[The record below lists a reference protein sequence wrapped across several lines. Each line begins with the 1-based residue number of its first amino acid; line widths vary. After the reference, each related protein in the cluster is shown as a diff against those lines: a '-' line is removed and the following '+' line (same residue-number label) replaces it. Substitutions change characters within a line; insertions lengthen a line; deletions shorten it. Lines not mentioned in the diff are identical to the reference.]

1 MPSIWRLVM
10 VAMIERDNTT
20 LPEGLPKELED
31 FFYEVKFVE
40 VEAPG
45 VYSIIARMHPDR
57 LLTDEF
63 YVVDR
68 SSTIISDAAKKYGG
82 AMSEIPQFLLFP
94 YDKKD
99 GGFPIIAYELA
110 RYRVTNGE
118 KLERMGNLHNMAF
131 YGMEQYPHYF
141 GYYPAPTMT
150 PKGYMTRYQ
159 TIDNGIFL
167 LETDQGNR
175 LMAVCY
181 PIWESD
187 LSDALTE
194 AGLQTDYDI
203 AHSISETLGYLFF
216 EEPYFCLV
224 IFELVYL
231 REEWVKSG
239 MVDLAALM
247 NAIWRDQPGYAAAHN
262 LSEQSGLHDA
272 LGVLLNILGTEVE
285 LSSSTDRMIAITPNA
300 GCDYLHLS

>member
-1 MPSIWRLVM
+1 
-10 VAMIERDNTT
+10 
-20 LPEGLPKELED
+20 
-31 FFYEVKFVE
+31 
-40 VEAPG
+40 
-45 VYSIIARMHPDR
+45 MHPDR

-68 SSTIISDAAKKYGG
+68 SSTIISDAAKKYGD
-82 AMSEIPQFLLFP
+82 ALPEIPQFLLFP

-118 KLERMGNLHNMAF
+118 KLEHMGNLHNMAF

-187 LSDALTE
+187 LSDALTA
-194 AGLQTDYDI
+194 AGLQTEYDI
-203 AHSISETLGYLFF
+203 AHNISETLGYLFF

-224 IFELVYL
+224 IFELVYV

-300 GCDYLHLS
+300 GCDYLHLP

>member
-10 VAMIERDNTT
+10 VTMIERDNTT
-20 LPEGLPKELED
+20 WPEGLPKELED

-110 RYRVTNGE
+110 RYRVKSWSAWETFIIWPF
-118 KLERMGNLHNMAF
+118 MGWSSI
-131 YGMEQYPHYF
+131 
-141 GYYPAPTMT
+141 
-150 PKGYMTRYQ
+150 R
-159 TIDNGIFL
+159 TISDTI
-167 LETDQGNR
+167 R
-175 LMAVCY
+175 L
-181 PIWESD
+181 P
-187 LSDALTE
+187 
-194 AGLQTDYDI
+194 Q
-203 AHSISETLGYLFF
+203 
-216 EEPYFCLV
+216 
-224 IFELVYL
+224 
-231 REEWVKSG
+231 
-239 MVDLAALM
+239 
-247 NAIWRDQPGYAAAHN
+247 
-262 LSEQSGLHDA
+262 
-272 LGVLLNILGTEVE
+272 
-285 LSSSTDRMIAITPNA
+285 
-300 GCDYLHLS
+300 

>member
-20 LPEGLPKELED
+20 WPEGLPEELED

-68 SSTIISDAAKKYGG
+68 SSTIISDAAKKYGD
-82 AMSEIPQFLLFP
+82 ALPEIPQFLLFP

-118 KLERMGNLHNMAF
+118 KLEHMGNLHNMAF

-187 LSDALTE
+187 LSDALTA
-194 AGLQTDYDI
+194 AGLQTEYDI
-203 AHSISETLGYLFF
+203 AHNISETLGYLFF
-216 EEPYFCLV
+216 EESYFCLV

-262 LSEQSGLHDA
+262 LSEQRGLHDA

-300 GCDYLHLS
+300 GCDYLHLP

>member
-10 VAMIERDNTT
+10 VTMIERDNTT
-20 LPEGLPKELED
+20 WPEGLPKELED

-239 MVDLAALM
+239 MVDLAAFM

>member
-1 MPSIWRLVM
+1 
-10 VAMIERDNTT
+10 
-20 LPEGLPKELED
+20 
-31 FFYEVKFVE
+31 
-40 VEAPG
+40 
-45 VYSIIARMHPDR
+45 MHPDR

-150 PKGYMTRYQ
+150 PKGYMTPYQ

>member
-1 MPSIWRLVM
+1 MPSIWQLVM
-10 VAMIERDNTT
+10 VAMIERDNTAW
-20 LPEGLPKELED
+20 PEGLPKELED

-118 KLERMGNLHNMAF
+118 KLEHMGNLHNMAF

-187 LSDALTE
+187 LSDALTS

-203 AHSISETLGYLFF
+203 AHNISETLGYLFF

-239 MVDLAALM
+239 MVDLSALM

-285 LSSSTDRMIAITPNA
+285 LSSSTDRMIAITPDA
-300 GCDYLHLS
+300 GYDYLHLP

>member
-1 MPSIWRLVM
+1 
-10 VAMIERDNTT
+10 
-20 LPEGLPKELED
+20 
-31 FFYEVKFVE
+31 
-40 VEAPG
+40 
-45 VYSIIARMHPDR
+45 
-57 LLTDEF
+57 
-63 YVVDR
+63 
-68 SSTIISDAAKKYGG
+68 
-82 AMSEIPQFLLFP
+82 
-94 YDKKD
+94 
-99 GGFPIIAYELA
+99 
-110 RYRVTNGE
+110 
-118 KLERMGNLHNMAF
+118 
-131 YGMEQYPHYF
+131 
-141 GYYPAPTMT
+141 MT

-167 LETDQGNR
+167 LKTDQGNR

-187 LSDALTE
+187 LSGALTA
-194 AGLQTDYDI
+194 AGLQTDYDK
-203 AHSISETLGYLFF
+203 AHNISETLGYLFF

-247 NAIWRDQPGYAAAHN
+247 NVIWRDQPGYAAAHN

-285 LSSSTDRMIAITPNA
+285 LSSSTDWMIAITPNA
-300 GCDYLHLS
+300 GYDYLHLP

>member
-1 MPSIWRLVM
+1 MPSIWQLVM
-10 VAMIERDNTT
+10 VAMIERDNTAW
-20 LPEGLPKELED
+20 PEGLPKELED

-118 KLERMGNLHNMAF
+118 KLEHMGNLHNMAF
-131 YGMEQYPHYF
+131 YGMEQYPRYF

-187 LSDALTE
+187 LSDALTS

-203 AHSISETLGYLFF
+203 AHNISETLGYLFF

-285 LSSSTDRMIAITPNA
+285 LSSSTDRMIAITPDA
-300 GCDYLHLS
+300 GYDYLHLP

>member
-10 VAMIERDNTT
+10 VTMIERDNTT
-20 LPEGLPKELED
+20 WPEGLPKELED

-110 RYRVTNGE
+110 RYHVTNGE
-118 KLERMGNLHNMAF
+118 KLECMGNLHNMAF

-285 LSSSTDRMIAITPNA
+285 LSSSTDRMIAITPSA

>member
-10 VAMIERDNTT
+10 VTMIERDNTT
-20 LPEGLPKELED
+20 WPEGLPKELED

-118 KLERMGNLHNMAF
+118 KLECMGNLHNMAL

>member
-20 LPEGLPKELED
+20 WHEGLPKELED
-31 FFYEVKFVE
+31 FLYEVKFFE
-40 VEAPG
+40 VEEPG

-68 SSTIISDAAKKYGG
+68 SSTIISDAAKKYGD
-82 AMSEIPQFLLFP
+82 ALPEIPQFLLFP

-118 KLERMGNLHNMAF
+118 KLEHMGNLHNMAF

-187 LSDALTE
+187 LSDALTA
-194 AGLQTDYDI
+194 AGLQTEYDI
-203 AHSISETLGYLFF
+203 AHNISETLGYLFF
-216 EEPYFCLV
+216 EESYFCLV

-262 LSEQSGLHDA
+262 LSEQRGLHDA

-300 GCDYLHLS
+300 GCDYLHLP

>member
-10 VAMIERDNTT
+10 VTMIERDNTT
-20 LPEGLPKELED
+20 WPEGLPKELED

-181 PIWESD
+181 AIWESD

>member
-1 MPSIWRLVM
+1 MPSIWQLVM
-10 VAMIERDNTT
+10 VAMIERDNTAW
-20 LPEGLPKELED
+20 PEGLPKELED

-118 KLERMGNLHNMAF
+118 KLEHMGNLHNMAF
-131 YGMEQYPHYF
+131 YGMEQYPRYF

-187 LSDALTE
+187 LSDALTS

-203 AHSISETLGYLFF
+203 AHNISETLGYLFF

-300 GCDYLHLS
+300 GCDYLHLP

>member
-1 MPSIWRLVM
+1 MDFFLGVQLHFTI
-10 VAMIERDNTT
+10 DQ
-20 LPEGLPKELED
+20 D

>member
-10 VAMIERDNTT
+10 VTMIERDNTT
-20 LPEGLPKELED
+20 WPEGLPKELED

-247 NAIWRDQPGYAAAHN
+247 NAIWGDQPGYAAAHN

>member
-10 VAMIERDNTT
+10 VTMIERDNTT
-20 LPEGLPKELED
+20 WPEGLPKELED

>member
-1 MPSIWRLVM
+1 MARGIAQRV
-10 VAMIERDNTT
+10 R
-20 LPEGLPKELED
+20 G

-118 KLERMGNLHNMAF
+118 KLEHMGNLHNMAF
-131 YGMEQYPHYF
+131 YGMEQYPRYF

-150 PKGYMTRYQ
+150 PK
-159 TIDNGIFL
+159 
-167 LETDQGNR
+167 
-175 LMAVCY
+175 V
-181 PIWESD
+181 
-187 LSDALTE
+187 
-194 AGLQTDYDI
+194 YDSVSN
-203 AHSISETLGYLFF
+203 H
-216 EEPYFCLV
+216 
-224 IFELVYL
+224 
-231 REEWVKSG
+231 
-239 MVDLAALM
+239 
-247 NAIWRDQPGYAAAHN
+247 
-262 LSEQSGLHDA
+262 
-272 LGVLLNILGTEVE
+272 
-285 LSSSTDRMIAITPNA
+285 
-300 GCDYLHLS
+300 

>member
-10 VAMIERDNTT
+10 VTMIERDNTT
-20 LPEGLPKELED
+20 WPEGLPKELED

-99 GGFPIIAYELA
+99 GGFPIIVYELA

>member
-10 VAMIERDNTT
+10 VTMIERDNTT
-20 LPEGLPKELED
+20 WPEGLPKELED

-285 LSSSTDRMIAITPNA
+285 LSSSTDRMIAIRK
-300 GCDYLHLS
+300 SSF

>member
-10 VAMIERDNTT
+10 VTMIERDNTT
-20 LPEGLPKELED
+20 WPEGLPKELED

-118 KLERMGNLHNMAF
+118 KLECMGNLHNMAF

-187 LSDALTE
+187 LSDALTA

-203 AHSISETLGYLFF
+203 AHNISETLGYLFF
-216 EEPYFCLV
+216 EESYFCLV

>member
-10 VAMIERDNTT
+10 VTMIERDNTT
-20 LPEGLPKELED
+20 WPEGLPKELED

-118 KLERMGNLHNMAF
+118 KLECMGNLHNMAF